1 MKIVLS
7 NLPKLWLID
16 LDGTLVK
23 HNGYK
28 EGKEELLPG
37 AKEFINS
44 IPASDKIIIL
54 TSRNNSLRETTENF
68 LKENGIK
75 YDLIIFDLPL
85 GERILINDLKPS
97 GLQTAYAINLE
108 RDKGI
113 NIKIVICGGL

>member
-7 NLPKLWLID
+7 KLSKLWLID
-16 LDGTLVK
+16 LDGTIVK

-44 IPASDKIIIL
+44 IPTSDKIIIL
-54 TSRNNSLRETTENF
+54 TSREHSYQEMTEKF
-68 LKENGIK
+68 LKDNGIR
-75 YDLIIFDLPL
+75 YDMIIFNIPQ
-85 GERILINDLKPS
+85 GERILINDMKPS
-97 GLQTAYAINLE
+97 GMQTAYAINLE

-113 NIKIVICGGL
+113 NIDIIICDKI